1 MLKKRL
7 NTSYLI
13 NWIGGKRLLRSRIS
27 GLIPVNIATYIEPFG
42 GGAWVLF
49 YKDKWADLEI
59 YNDLNDK
66 LVNLFRCVKY
76 HSDELVKEFR
86 WMIASRKMFKETLES
101 NTYTDIQKAAKFL
114 YLVSRSFGG
123 AQRHFGTG
131 KRAGGAMKSHQ
142 NIMARIMAICLR
154 LDRVVIE
161 NLDFEELITRYDY
174 EDAFFY
180 CDPPYTSGVGYEV
193 TSTKDFEHERL
204 RDCLKNIK
212 GRFLLSYDDSPKVRE
227 LYKDFEMIEVSRQKG
242 INNKCPN
249 GKEYKELLIANY
261 KIT

>member
-1 MLKKRL
+1 MLQKTMNSK
-7 NTSYLI
+7 YLI
-13 NWIGGKRLLRSRIS
+13 NWIGGKRLLRHRIS
-27 GLIPVNIATYIEPFG
+27 ELIPQKIGTYIEPFG
-42 GGAWVLF
+42 GGAWVLL

-66 LVNLFRCVKY
+66 LVNLFKCVKY
-76 HSDELVKEFR
+76 HPEELTKEYR
-86 WMIASRKMFKETLES
+86 WMIASRRMFKEVLES
-101 NTYTDIQKAAKFL
+101 TTYTDIQRAAKFL
-114 YLVSRSFGG
+114 YIVSRSFGG

-142 NIMARIMAICLR
+142 NIMARIQAISLR
-154 LDRVVIE
+154 LDHAVIE
-161 NLDFEELITRYDY
+161 NLDFEELIKRYDY

-180 CDPPYTSGVGYEV
+180 CDPPYTEGAGYEV

-212 GRFLLSYDDSPKVRE
+212 GRFLLSYNDSPKVRE
-227 LYKDFEMIEVSRQKG
+227 LYKDFEILEVARHKG
-242 INNKCPN
+242 INNKNPN
-249 GKEYKELLIANY
+249 GRIYNELLIANY